1 MKAKE
6 EIINIIKESLSYIY
20 CHNCNGNI
28 EDKCEECHRKYMNWG
43 ISDECAEEIAKQ
55 ITEN

>member
-1 MKAKE
+1 MKSIE
-6 EIINIIKESLSYIY
+6 EIADIIKEKLNWIY

-43 ISDECAEEIAKQ
+43 ISDKCAKEIA
-55 ITEN
+55 ENILKD